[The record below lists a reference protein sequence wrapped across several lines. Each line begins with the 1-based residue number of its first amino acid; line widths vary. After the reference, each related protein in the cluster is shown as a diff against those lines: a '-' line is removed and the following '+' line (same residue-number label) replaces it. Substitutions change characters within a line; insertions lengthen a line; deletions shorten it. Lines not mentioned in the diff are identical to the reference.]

1 MKEYMYIIEK
11 SYQTFPF
18 PFFVVD
24 QDFTIIGVSEET
36 QLQFPNAMNFLELV
50 DLGSRKKAERFLK
63 PVFAKTKVE
72 LNLVRKDFT
81 LTLFDVYTQWEDEN
95 RLYVFCIEKQ
105 ESIQQI
111 QTIIRKLETQLESEN
126 LTLLEKQEQLEATLR
141 RMEQV
146 VMKHENLSSLGKI
159 ASIVAGDLKKPLVS
173 IRGFLQLLKPYLI
186 ETGKDHY
193 ADIALE
199 EVDYANNLIYEY
211 VSSTRPTPPNK
222 QQVNIQKVL
231 MDVIQSSQKEASK
244 INCEIKYMKEQILPV
259 QELDPKQIKQVVLN
273 LIRNAM
279 DAIQASLNRGKGNIQ
294 LRTRLNE
301 NTIKI
306 SVKDNGSG
314 MEENTVKRIFTPFFT
329 TKERGAG
336 IGLSVCQKI
345 VENHGGIIEVSSKP
359 GEGTTFIL
367 VLPLV

>member
-1 MKEYMYIIEK
+1 MYIIEK

-24 QDFTIIGVSEET
+24 QDFTIMGVSEET

-111 QTIIRKLETQLESEN
+111 QTIIRKLETQLESGN

-146 VMKHENLSSLGKI
+146 VMKHDNLSSLGRI
-159 ASIVAGDLKKPLVS
+159 ASMVAGDLKKPLVS

-231 MDVIQSSQKEASK
+231 TDVIQSSQKEASK
-244 INCEIKYMKEQILPV
+244 INYEIKYVKEQILPV
-259 QELDPKQIKQVVLN
+259 QELDPKQMKQVVLN

-279 DAIQASLNRGKGNIQ
+279 DAIQVSPNRGKGNIL

-301 NTIKI
+301 NTIEI

-314 MEENTVKRIFTPFFT
+314 MEEETVKRIFTPFFT

-359 GEGTTFIL
+359 GEGTTFIV
-367 VLPLV
+367 VLPIESC

>member
-1 MKEYMYIIEK
+1 MHIIEQ
-11 SYQTFPF
+11 SFQTCPF

-24 QDFTIIGVSEET
+24 QDLTILAVSDES
-36 QLQFPNAMNFLELV
+36 QIQFPNVGNFLELV

-63 PVFAKTKVE
+63 PVFSKTKVE
-72 LNLVRKDFT
+72 LNLVRKDFA

-111 QTIIRKLETQLESEN
+111 QTIIRKLETELESEN
-126 LTLLEKQEQLEATLR
+126 LSLLEKQEQLEATLK

-146 VMKHENLSSLGKI
+146 VMKNDNLPNIGKM
-159 ASIVAGDLKKPLVS
+159 ASIIARDLKKPLVS
-173 IRGFLQLLKPYLI
+173 IRGFLQLLKPHLI

-199 EVDYANNLIYEY
+199 EIDYANKLIYEY
-211 VSSTRPTPPNK
+211 VSATQPTAPNK

-231 MDVIQSSQKEASK
+231 MEVIQTTQKEAAK
-244 INCEIKYMKEQILPV
+244 IKCEIKYVKEQILPV
-259 QELDPKQIKQVVLN
+259 QEIDPKQLKQVVLN
-273 LIRNAM
+273 LLRNAM
-279 DAIQASLNRGKGNIQ
+279 DAIQVSQNRGKGSII

-301 NTIKI
+301 NTIEI

-314 MEENTVKRIFTPFFT
+314 MEEDTAKRIFTPFYT
-329 TKERGAG
+329 TKEKGAG

-345 VENHGGIIEVSSKP
+345 VENHGGIIDVSSKP

-367 VLPLV
+367 VLPLESY